1 MKDNLLHK
9 NMKTIVEEV
18 KESRLEEA
26 KKPVAMIFRH
36 HLLPHS
42 ETFIRSQAEALRCYQ
57 PHYVGM
63 RLVQGLQIPAERT
76 LAVNEGG
83 LLGRMNEIST
93 KVKGFAPNFVQKIR
107 HLTPVLIH
115 AHFGLDG
122 AMVLPLARNLQLPLL
137 VTFHGFDITVRD
149 EYANPSV
156 GQWIYLRR
164 REELKQEARLFI
176 AVSKFIKKKL
186 LEHGFPSEK
195 ILVHYIGVD
204 TELFQPNP
212 VVQRQPIV
220 LFVARLVEKKGCEYL
235 IHAMSKV
242 QAVMPEVELVVIGD
256 GPLRTSLEQL
266 AGKKLRRY
274 QFLGVQPPDLV
285 LTWMNKA
292 KVFSVPSITA
302 KSGDSEGFGMVFAEA
317 QAMGLPVASFASGGI
332 PEAVADGETGLL
344 THERDSEG
352 LAACILR
359 LLEDQELWQRL
370 SQNGQERVRTIFN
383 LHAQTRVLESLY
395 QERILCRNI

>member
-1 MKDNLLHK
+1 MTTRVL
-9 NMKTIVEEV
+9 
-18 KESRLEEA
+18 
-26 KKPVAMIFRH
+26 
-36 HLLPHS
+36 
-42 ETFIRSQAEALRCYQ
+42 SQAEALRCYQ